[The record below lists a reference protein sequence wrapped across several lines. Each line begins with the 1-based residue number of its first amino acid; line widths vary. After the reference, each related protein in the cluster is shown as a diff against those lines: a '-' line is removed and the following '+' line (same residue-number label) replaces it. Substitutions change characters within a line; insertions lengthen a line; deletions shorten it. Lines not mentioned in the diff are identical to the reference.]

1 MAALYPHFEEVARK
15 AKKISHEQTRRES
28 EEYLEMVMF
37 QNTLKELE
45 QVLEGHFGSALKAAG
60 QEVEEDVER
69 ITNNHGG
76 IAREQILY
84 HASRDHM
91 RQLAMVWPWQDGKRM
106 TVKLIQECE

>member
-1 MAALYPHFEEVARK
+1 MPYPYFEEVVRK

-37 QNTLKELE
+37 RHSLQELE
-45 QVLEGHFGSALKAAG
+45 RLFENHFGSALKPAG
-60 QEVEEDVER
+60 QEPQEDVER
-69 ITNNHGG
+69 IANNHGG
-76 IAREQILY
+76 IAKEQILY

-91 RQLAMVWPWQDGKRM
+91 RQMAMVWPWADGKRM